1 MTNQWFLVRIGLR
14 SARPPTTMTPMVW
27 SNLTWMLTGLAA
39 VLVLLTRVRLRV
51 SDGRAAG
58 VTDVSGALLTW
69 HTSVGVMALALWITA
84 LSTDSGMLESLALL
98 AWWILTVVGLMLLA
112 RWLPAHGRHAD
123 DTATDEWG
131 SAGLSLLGHLGMF
144 VGAVY
149 FTFVAVT
156 GRL

>member
-1 MTNQWFLVRIGLR
+1 
-14 SARPPTTMTPMVW
+14 MTPMVW

-39 VLVLLTRVRLRV
+39 VLVLLTRVRLSV

-69 HTSVGVMALALWITA
+69 HTTVGVLALTLWITA
-84 LSTDSGMLESLALL
+84 LSTDSGVLESLALL

-112 RWLPAHGRHAD
+112 RWLPARGKHAD
-123 DTATDEWG
+123 DKATDEWG
-131 SAGLSLLGHLGMF
+131 KGAGLSLLGHLGML

-149 FTFVAVT
+149 FTFVAIT

>member
-1 MTNQWFLVRIGLR
+1 
-14 SARPPTTMTPMVW
+14 
-27 SNLTWMLTGLAA
+27 
-39 VLVLLTRVRLRV
+39 
-51 SDGRAAG
+51 
-58 VTDVSGALLTW
+58 
-69 HTSVGVMALALWITA
+69 
-84 LSTDSGMLESLALL
+84 MLESLALL

-131 SAGLSLLGHLGMF
+131 KGAGLSLLGHIGML